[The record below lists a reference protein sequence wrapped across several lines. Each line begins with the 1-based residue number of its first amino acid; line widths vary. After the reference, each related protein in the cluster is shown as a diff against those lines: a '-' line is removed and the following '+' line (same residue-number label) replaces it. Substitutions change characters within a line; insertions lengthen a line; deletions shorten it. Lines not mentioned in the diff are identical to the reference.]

1 LSAVVGNSRYFLQ
14 QPPWL
19 RRYINAKF
27 YYLGAQILLE
37 AFAMKFD
44 LKTVVT
50 IDLAKVIYALSALM
64 IAANEC
70 GLL

>member
-1 LSAVVGNSRYFLQ
+1 
-14 QPPWL
+14 
-19 RRYINAKF
+19 
-27 YYLGAQILLE
+27 LGAQILLE